1 MITMKSNSVI
11 ETAIEVNGAQMQ
23 QIVAM
28 EELAELQKEVSK
40 MIRNKGNR
48 AHLVEEIADVHIVL
62 ATLIKIHNIHEDE
75 VQKEVTKKIERLNN
89 RLSEGTA

>member
-1 MITMKSNSVI
+1 MQKSVI
-11 ETAIEVNGAQMQ
+11 DEAIKVNGPQMQ
-23 QIVAM
+23 QVVAM

-48 AHLVEEIADVHIVL
+48 AHLIEEIADVHIVL
-62 ATLIKIHNIHEDE
+62 AMLMKIHNIHEDE
-75 VQKEVTKKIERLNN
+75 VQNEVTKKIERLNN